1 MADLRKS
8 LRDALRKLSYST
20 SVDQLRRRG
29 VRQVNV
35 LGLDRVVSLVQ
46 QAVYNSL
53 RHRLMGLDRKQ
64 VADATK
70 AEFLRLLQTNQKLTR
85 DRQRLQEVKLRAEE
99 EAKQL
104 RQELAEQR
112 RVLRKKL
119 DEAAA
124 RRQDQSRGD
133 DSAIVLRVKELFG
146 AVTSHPD
153 VDREE
158 LQKRVL
164 NMVLDVVKFERQIAI
179 EAKEELHSREVD
191 LLQRRIAKV
200 NQALGETER
209 QLSETVRARPVE
221 EGVSSVYRE
230 IQGLSPDDTN
240 YQRKKELVYEIFR
253 ANLELQKGT
262 GS

>member
-70 AEFLRLLQTNQKLTR
+70 TEFLRLLQTNQKLTR
-85 DRQRLQEVKLRAEE
+85 DRQKLQEVKLRAEA

-119 DEAAA
+119 GEAAA
-124 RRQDQSRGD
+124 RRQEQSRGD
-133 DSAIVLRVKELFG
+133 DSVIVLRVQELFG
-146 AVTSHPD
+146 ALSSHSE
-153 VDREE
+153 VDLEE

-164 NMVLDVVKFERQIAI
+164 NMVLDIVKFERQIAI
-179 EAKEELHSREVD
+179 EAKEELHTREVD

-209 QLSETVRARPVE
+209 QLSETMRARPVE
-221 EGVSSVYRE
+221 EGVSSMYRE
-230 IQGLSPDDTN
+230 VQGLSPEDRN

-253 ANLELQKGT
+253 ANLALQKGI